1 MRQIFFLAA
10 FAAAVLSFGQQ
21 SVFAQRELPISTIQG
36 DGIVSPYDRQQVK
49 TSGVVTARRRDGFFL
64 QTPDDKV
71 DKDPNTSEGIYVF
84 TKDEPSTDAA
94 IGSLVSITGQVQ
106 EFRPRAAN
114 GATLPITEISMFAD
128 RDRIQ
133 VLEKS
138 VPLPKAIEITAADFK
153 ANSITELEKYEGMRV
168 VVPQLFVTAPTGGRT
183 NNIENTSESNGT
195 FFGVV
200 KGMEKPFRGAGYD
213 IFEYIFLSKSE
224 KENFQKAHPGIKLFD
239 GNPERL
245 RIESLGLDGGT
256 TLDVPAGTTLKGLS
270 GVMHYSYNTWT
281 ILADPTAKPAVESYE
296 STVVK
301 LPAATERQF
310 TVAGMNLEN
319 FFDDVDDPGIKE
331 DVVKPEALKARMN
344 KISLTIRERMQ
355 MPDVIGVVE
364 AENLAVLKRLAEKIN
379 SDAVAAGKPDPKYAA
394 FLEEGNDGRGIDC
407 GFLVK
412 TSRVKV
418 VETKQYGK
426 DEKFASPGSPNEI
439 YLNDRPPLLL
449 KATVSDPKTGVPFAF
464 TVIVNHLKSF
474 LGYNDPKRQD
484 AVRLKKRLQAEFLA
498 KLVSARQKAD
508 PNERIILLGD
518 FNAYQFSDGIVDVIG
533 TIKGT
538 PAAKDAVLNPSEDLV
553 NPDLVNLVD
562 LITQT
567 QRYSYNYDGNGQVLD
582 HMIVTANFVP
592 YVGGFGYARVNA
604 DFPESYRSDAT
615 SPERYSDHDAAIGYF
630 SIDPK
635 KTAK

>member
-1 MRQIFFLAA
+1 MKKLFALAA
-10 FAAAVLSFGQQ
+10 FAAALFTLGQT
-21 SVFAQRELPISTIQG
+21 SVFAQKELAISAIQG
-36 DGIVSPYDRQQVK
+36 DGVASPYERQQVK

-64 QTPDDKV
+64 QTPDGKD
-71 DKDPNTSEGIYVF
+71 DKDPKTSEGIYVF
-84 TKDEPSTDAA
+84 TKDAPSADAA
-94 IGSLVSITGQVQ
+94 IGSLISITGQVQ

-128 RDRIQ
+128 RDKIQ

-138 VPLPKAIEITAADFK
+138 VSLPKPVEITAADFK
-153 ANSITELEKYEGMRV
+153 ENSITELEKYEGMRV
-168 VVPQLFVTAPTGGRT
+168 IVPQLFVVAPTGGRT
-183 NNIENTSESNGT
+183 NNAENTSESNGT

-224 KENFQKAHPGIKLFD
+224 KESFQKERPGIKLFD

-256 TLDVPAGTTLKGLS
+256 PLDVAAGTTLKDLS
-270 GVMHYSYNTWT
+270 GVMHYFYNTWT
-281 ILADPTAKPAVESYE
+281 ILTDPNARPSVAGYE

-301 LPAATERQF
+301 LPAATDRQF
-310 TVAGMNLEN
+310 AVAGMNLEN

-331 DVVKPEALKARMN
+331 DIVKTEALKARMN

-394 FLEEGNDGRGIDC
+394 FLEDGNDGRGIDN

-412 TSRVKV
+412 TSRIKV
-418 VETKQYGK
+418 VEVKQYGK
-426 DEKFASPGSPNEI
+426 DEKFASPGSSNEI
-439 YLNDRPPLLL
+439 YLNDRPPLMLR
-449 KATVSDPKTGVPFAF
+449 ASMADPKTDEPFAF

-474 LGYNDPKRQD
+474 LGYNDPKRKD

-498 KLVSARQKAD
+498 KLVETRQKAD
-508 PNERIILLGD
+508 PNERMILLGD
-518 FNAYQFSDGIVDVIG
+518 FNAYQFSDGIVDVVG

-538 PAAKDAVLNPSEDLV
+538 PAAKDAVLNPSDDLV

-562 LITQT
+562 LITEK

-582 HMIVTANFVP
+582 HMIVTANLVP

-604 DFPESYRSDAT
+604 DFPESYRSDAAR
-615 SPERYSDHDAAIGYF
+615 PERYSDHDAAIGYF

-635 KTAK
+635 KASK

>member
-1 MRQIFFLAA
+1 MKKFFVLAA
-10 FAAAVLSFGQQ
+10 LAAAFFSFGQA
-21 SVFAQRELPISTIQG
+21 SVFAQKELAISAIQG
-36 DGIVSPYDRQQVK
+36 DGIVSPYEREQVK

-71 DKDPNTSEGIYVF
+71 DKDPKTSEGIYVF
-84 TKDEPSTDAA
+84 TKNAPSEDAA
-94 IGSLVSITGQVQ
+94 IGSLISITGQVQ

-114 GATLPITEISMFAD
+114 GATLPLTEISMFAD

-133 VLEKS
+133 VLEKN
-138 VPLPKAIEITAADFK
+138 VPLPKPVEITEADLK
-153 ANSITELEKYEGMRV
+153 ENSITELEKYEGMRV
-168 VVPQLFVTAPTGGRT
+168 VVRELFVTAPTGGRV
-183 NNIENTSESNGT
+183 NNIENTTESNGT
-195 FFGVV
+195 FFGLV
-200 KGMEKPFRGAGYD
+200 KGVQKPFRGAGYD
-213 IFEYIFLSKSE
+213 IFEYVFLSKSE
-224 KENFQKAHPGIKLFD
+224 KEKFQKEYPEVKLFD

-256 TLDVPAGTTLKGLS
+256 PLDVAAGTTLKDVT
-270 GVMHYSYNTWT
+270 GVMHYSYNTYT
-281 ILADPTAKPAVESYE
+281 ILADPTARPSVAGYE
-296 STVVK
+296 STVVH

-310 TVAGMNLEN
+310 SVAGMNLEN

-331 DVVKPEALKARMN
+331 DIVKTDALNARMN
-344 KISLTIRERMQ
+344 KISLTIRDRMQ

-364 AENLAVLKRLAEKIN
+364 AENLAVLKRLAEKVN
-379 SDAVAAGKPDPKYAA
+379 RDAVAAGKPNPQYTAYLD
-394 FLEEGNDGRGIDC
+394 EGNDGRGIDS

-412 TSRVKV
+412 ASRVKV

-426 DEKFASPGSPNEI
+426 DDKFSSPGSPEPI
-439 YLNDRPPLLL
+439 YLNDRPPLMLR
-449 KATVSDPKTGVPFAF
+449 ASIADPKSGEPFAF

-498 KLVSARQKAD
+498 KLVETRQKAD
-508 PNERIILLGD
+508 PNERMILLGD

-538 PAAKDAVLNPSEDLV
+538 PAAKGAVLNPSEDLV

-562 LITQT
+562 LITEK

-582 HMIVTANFVP
+582 HMIVTANLVP
-592 YVGGFGYARVNA
+592 YVSGFGYARVNA
-604 DFPESYRSDAT
+604 DFPESYRSDAAR
-615 SPERYSDHDAAIGYF
+615 PERYSDHDAAIGYF
-630 SIDPK
+630 SFDAVKKPK
-635 KTAK
+635 

>member
-1 MRQIFFLAA
+1 MRKTFFLAA
-10 FAAAVLSFGQQ
+10 FAAAIFSFGGT
-21 SVFAQRELPISTIQG
+21 SVLAQKELPISAIQG
-36 DGIVSPYDRQQVK
+36 DGVVSPYERQQVK

-64 QTPDDKV
+64 QTPDGKD
-71 DKDPNTSEGIYVF
+71 DKDPKTSEGIYVF
-84 TKDEPSTDAA
+84 TKDAPSADAA
-94 IGSLVSITGQVQ
+94 IGSLISITGQVQ

-128 RDRIQ
+128 RDKIQ

-138 VPLPKAIEITAADFK
+138 VPLPKPVEITAADFK
-153 ANSITELEKYEGMRV
+153 ENSITELEKYEGMRV
-168 VVPQLFVTAPTGGRT
+168 IVPQLFVVAPTGGRT
-183 NNIENTSESNGT
+183 NNVENTSDSNGS

-224 KENFQKAHPGIKLFD
+224 KESFQKERPGIKLFD

-256 TLDVPAGTTLKGLS
+256 PLDVAAGTTLKDLS

-281 ILADPTAKPAVESYE
+281 ILTDPNARPSVAGYE

-301 LPAATERQF
+301 LPAATDRQF
-310 TVAGMNLEN
+310 AVAGMNLEN

-331 DVVKPEALKARMN
+331 DIVKTEALKARMN

-394 FLEEGNDGRGIDC
+394 FLEDGNDGRGIDN

-412 TSRVKV
+412 TSRIKV
-418 VETKQYGK
+418 VEVKQYGK
-426 DEKFASPGSPNEI
+426 DEKFASPGSSNEI
-439 YLNDRPPLLL
+439 YLNDRPPLMLR
-449 KATVSDPKTGVPFAF
+449 ASMADPKTGEPFAF

-498 KLVSARQKAD
+498 KLVETRQKAD
-508 PNERIILLGD
+508 PNERMILLGD
-518 FNAYQFSDGIVDVIG
+518 FNAYQFSDGIVDVVG

-538 PAAKDAVLNPSEDLV
+538 PAAKDAVLNPSDDLV

-562 LITQT
+562 LITEK

-582 HMIVTANFVP
+582 HMIVTAN
-592 YVGGFGYARVNA
+592 
-604 DFPESYRSDAT
+604 
-615 SPERYSDHDAAIGYF
+615 
-630 SIDPK
+630 
-635 KTAK
+635 

>member
-1 MRQIFFLAA
+1 MKKLFALAA
-10 FAAAVLSFGQQ
+10 FAAALFTLGQT
-21 SVFAQRELPISTIQG
+21 SVFAQKELAISAIQG
-36 DGIVSPYDRQQVK
+36 DGVASPYERQQVK

-64 QTPDDKV
+64 QTPDGKD
-71 DKDPNTSEGIYVF
+71 DKDPKTSEGIYVF
-84 TKDEPSTDAA
+84 TKDAPSADAA
-94 IGSLVSITGQVQ
+94 IGSLISITGQVQ

-128 RDRIQ
+128 RDKIQ

-138 VPLPKAIEITAADFK
+138 VPLPKPVEITAADFK
-153 ANSITELEKYEGMRV
+153 ENSITELEKYEGMRV
-168 VVPQLFVTAPTGGRT
+168 IVPQLFVVAPTGGRT
-183 NNIENTSESNGT
+183 NNVENTSESNGT

-224 KENFQKAHPGIKLFD
+224 KESFQKERPGIKLFD

-256 TLDVPAGTTLKGLS
+256 PLDVAAGTTLKDLS

-281 ILADPTAKPAVESYE
+281 ILTDPNARPSVAGYE

-301 LPAATERQF
+301 LPAATDRQF
-310 TVAGMNLEN
+310 AVAGMNLEN

-331 DVVKPEALKARMN
+331 DIVKTEALKARMN

-364 AENLAVLKRLAEKIN
+364 AENLAVLKRLAQKIN

-394 FLEEGNDGRGIDC
+394 FLEDGNDGRGIDN

-412 TSRVKV
+412 TSRIKV
-418 VETKQYGK
+418 VEVKQYGK
-426 DEKFASPGSPNEI
+426 DEKFASPGSSNEI
-439 YLNDRPPLLL
+439 YLNDRPPLMLR
-449 KATVSDPKTGVPFAF
+449 ASMADPKTDEPFAF

-474 LGYNDPKRQD
+474 LGYNDPKRKD

-498 KLVSARQKAD
+498 KLVETRQKAD
-508 PNERIILLGD
+508 PNERMILLGD
-518 FNAYQFSDGIVDVIG
+518 FNAYQFSDAIVDVIG

-538 PAAKDAVLNPSEDLV
+538 PAAKDAVLNPSDDLV

-562 LITQT
+562 LITER

-582 HMIVTANFVP
+582 HMIVTANLVAH
-592 YVGGFGYARVNA
+592 VGGFGYARVNA

-615 SPERYSDHDAAIGYF
+615 RPERYSDHDAAIGYF
-630 SIDPK
+630 SIDAK
-635 KTAK
+635 KASK

>member
-1 MRQIFFLAA
+1 MKKLFALAV
-10 FAAAVLSFGQQ
+10 FAAALFTVGQS
-21 SVFAQRELPISTIQG
+21 SVFAQKELAISAIQG
-36 DGIVSPYDRQQVK
+36 DGIASAYERQQVK

-64 QTPDDKV
+64 QTPDGKDDKNP
-71 DKDPNTSEGIYVF
+71 KTSEGIDVF
-84 TKDEPSTDAA
+84 TKDAPSADAA
-94 IGSLVSITGQVQ
+94 IGSLISITGQVQ

-128 RDRIQ
+128 RDKIQ
-133 VLEKS
+133 ILEKS
-138 VPLPKAIEITAADFK
+138 VPLPKPVEITAADFK
-153 ANSITELEKYEGMRV
+153 DNSLTELEKYEGMRV
-168 VVPQLFVTAPTGGRT
+168 IVPQLFVVAPTGGRV
-183 NNIENTSESNGT
+183 NNIENTTESNGS

-200 KGMEKPFRGAGYD
+200 KGMDKPFRGAGYD
-213 IFEYIFLSKSE
+213 IFSYVFLSKSE
-224 KENFQKAHPGIKLFD
+224 KESFQKEHPGIKLFD

-256 TLDVPAGTTLKGLS
+256 PIDVAAGTTLKDLT
-270 GVMHYSYNTWT
+270 GVMHYSYNTYT
-281 ILADPTAKPAVESYE
+281 ILTDAGARPAVAGYE

-301 LPAATERQF
+301 LPAATDRQF
-310 TVAGMNLEN
+310 AVAGMNLEN

-331 DVVKPEALKARMN
+331 DIVKTDALKARMN
-344 KISLTIRERMQ
+344 KISLTVRDRMQ

-379 SDAVAAGKPDPKYAA
+379 SDAVTAGKPDPKYAA
-394 FLEEGNDGRGIDC
+394 FLEEGNDGRGIDN

-412 TSRVKV
+412 TSRVKA
-418 VETKQYGK
+418 VEVKQYGK
-426 DEKFASPGSPNEI
+426 DEKFASPGSSSDI

-449 KATVSDPKTGVPFAF
+449 RASVADPKTGEPFAF

-498 KLVSARQKAD
+498 KLVETRQKAD

-518 FNAYQFSDGIVDVIG
+518 FNAYQFSDGIVDVVG

-538 PAAKDAVLNPSEDLV
+538 PAAKDAVLNPSDDLV

-562 LITQT
+562 LITEK
-567 QRYSYNYDGNGQVLD
+567 QRYSYNFDGNGQVLD
-582 HMIVTANFVP
+582 HMIVTANLVP
-592 YVGGFGYARVNA
+592 YVSGFGFARVNA
-604 DFPESYRSDAT
+604 DFPESFRSDA
-615 SPERYSDHDAAIGYF
+615 SRPERYSDHDAAIGYF
-630 SIDPK
+630 SLDAK
-635 KTAK
+635 KTTK

>member
-1 MRQIFFLAA
+1 MKKLFALAV
-10 FAAAVLSFGQQ
+10 FAAALFTVGQS
-21 SVFAQRELPISTIQG
+21 SVFAQKELAISAIQG
-36 DGIVSPYDRQQVK
+36 DGIASAYERQQVK

-64 QTPDDKV
+64 QTPDGKD
-71 DKDPNTSEGIYVF
+71 DKDPKTSEGIYVF
-84 TKDEPSTDAA
+84 TKDAPSADAA
-94 IGSLVSITGQVQ
+94 IGSLISITGQVQ

-128 RDRIQ
+128 RDKIQ
-133 VLEKS
+133 ILEKS
-138 VPLPKAIEITAADFK
+138 VPLPKPVEITAADFK
-153 ANSITELEKYEGMRV
+153 ENSLTELEKYEGMRV
-168 VVPQLFVTAPTGGRT
+168 VVPQLFVVAPTGGRV
-183 NNIENTSESNGT
+183 NNIENTTESNGS

-200 KGMEKPFRGAGYD
+200 KGMDKPFRGAGYD
-213 IFEYIFLSKSE
+213 IFSYVFLSKSE
-224 KENFQKAHPGIKLFD
+224 KESFQKEHPGIKLFD

-256 TLDVPAGTTLKGLS
+256 PIDVAAGTTLKDLT
-270 GVMHYSYNTWT
+270 GVMHYSYNTYT
-281 ILADPTAKPAVESYE
+281 ILTDAGARPAVAGYE

-310 TVAGMNLEN
+310 SVAGMNLEN
-319 FFDDVDDPGIKE
+319 FFDDIDDPGIKE
-331 DVVKPEALKARMN
+331 DIVKTDALKARMN
-344 KISLTIRERMQ
+344 KISLTVRDRMQ

-379 SDAVAAGKPDPKYAA
+379 SDAVAAGKSDPKYAA
-394 FLEEGNDGRGIDC
+394 FLEDGNDGRGIDN

-418 VETKQYGK
+418 VEVKQYGK
-426 DEKFASPGSPNEI
+426 DEKFASPGSSSDI

-449 KATVSDPKTGVPFAF
+449 RASVADPKTGEPFAF

-498 KLVSARQKAD
+498 RLVESRQKAD

-518 FNAYQFSDGIVDVIG
+518 FNAYQFSDGIVDVVG

-538 PAAKDAVLNPSEDLV
+538 PAAKDAVLNPSDDLV

-562 LITQT
+562 LITEK
-567 QRYSYNYDGNGQVLD
+567 QRYSYNFDGNGQVLD
-582 HMIVTANFVP
+582 HMIVTANLVP
-592 YVGGFGYARVNA
+592 YVSGFGFARVNA
-604 DFPESYRSDAT
+604 DFPESFRSDA
-615 SPERYSDHDAAIGYF
+615 SRPERYSDHDAAIGYF

-635 KTAK
+635 KTTK

>member
-1 MRQIFFLAA
+1 MKKLFALAA
-10 FAAAVLSFGQQ
+10 FAAALFTLGQT
-21 SVFAQRELPISTIQG
+21 SVFAQKELAISAIQG
-36 DGIVSPYDRQQVK
+36 DGVASPYERQQVK

-64 QTPDDKV
+64 QTPDGKD
-71 DKDPNTSEGIYVF
+71 DKDPKTSEGIYVF
-84 TKDEPSTDAA
+84 TKDAPSADAA
-94 IGSLVSITGQVQ
+94 IGSLISITGQVQ

-128 RDRIQ
+128 RDKIQ

-138 VPLPKAIEITAADFK
+138 VPLPKPVEITAADFK
-153 ANSITELEKYEGMRV
+153 ENSITELEKYEGMRV
-168 VVPQLFVTAPTGGRT
+168 IVPQLFVVAPTGGRT
-183 NNIENTSESNGT
+183 NNVENTSDSNGS

-224 KENFQKAHPGIKLFD
+224 KESFQKERPGIKLFD

-256 TLDVPAGTTLKGLS
+256 PLDVAAGTTLKDLS
-270 GVMHYSYNTWT
+270 GVMHYFYNTWT
-281 ILADPTAKPAVESYE
+281 ILTDPNARPSVAGYE

-301 LPAATERQF
+301 LPAATDRQF
-310 TVAGMNLEN
+310 AVAGMNLEN

-331 DVVKPEALKARMN
+331 DIVKTEALKARMN

-394 FLEEGNDGRGIDC
+394 FLEDGNDGRGIDN

-412 TSRVKV
+412 TSRIKV
-418 VETKQYGK
+418 VEVKQYGK
-426 DEKFASPGSPNEI
+426 DEKFASPGSSNEI
-439 YLNDRPPLLL
+439 YLNDRPPLMLR
-449 KATVSDPKTGVPFAF
+449 ASMADPKTGEPFAF

-498 KLVSARQKAD
+498 KLVETRQKAD
-508 PNERIILLGD
+508 PNERMILLGD
-518 FNAYQFSDGIVDVIG
+518 FNAYQFSDGIVDVVG

-538 PAAKDAVLNPSEDLV
+538 PAAKDAVLNPSDDLV

-562 LITQT
+562 LITEK

-582 HMIVTANFVP
+582 HMIVTANLVP

-604 DFPESYRSDAT
+604 DFPESYRSDAAR
-615 SPERYSDHDAAIGYF
+615 PERYSDHDAAIGYF
-630 SIDPK
+630 SIDAK

>member
-1 MRQIFFLAA
+1 MKKLFALAV
-10 FAAAVLSFGQQ
+10 FAAALFTVGQS
-21 SVFAQRELPISTIQG
+21 SVFAQKELAISAIQG
-36 DGIVSPYDRQQVK
+36 DGIASAYERQQVK

-64 QTPDDKV
+64 QTPDGKDDKNP
-71 DKDPNTSEGIYVF
+71 KTSEGIYVF
-84 TKDEPSTDAA
+84 TKDAPSADAA
-94 IGSLVSITGQVQ
+94 IGSLISITGQVQ

-128 RDRIQ
+128 RDKIQ
-133 VLEKS
+133 ILEKS
-138 VPLPKAIEITAADFK
+138 VPLPKPVEITAADFK
-153 ANSITELEKYEGMRV
+153 DNSLTELEKYEGMRV
-168 VVPQLFVTAPTGGRT
+168 IVPQLFVVAPTGGRV
-183 NNIENTSESNGT
+183 NNIENTTESNGS

-200 KGMEKPFRGAGYD
+200 KGMDKPFRGAGYD
-213 IFEYIFLSKSE
+213 IFSYVFLSKSE
-224 KENFQKAHPGIKLFD
+224 KESFQKEHPGIKLFD

-256 TLDVPAGTTLKGLS
+256 PIDVAAGTTLKDLT
-270 GVMHYSYNTWT
+270 GVMHYSYNTYT
-281 ILADPTAKPAVESYE
+281 ILTDAGARPAVAGYE

-301 LPAATERQF
+301 LPAATDRQF
-310 TVAGMNLEN
+310 AVAGMNLEN

-331 DVVKPEALKARMN
+331 DIVKTDALKARMN
-344 KISLTIRERMQ
+344 KISLTVRDRMQ

-379 SDAVAAGKPDPKYAA
+379 SDAVTAGKPDPKYAA
-394 FLEEGNDGRGIDC
+394 FLEEGNDGRGIDN

-412 TSRVKV
+412 TSRVKA
-418 VETKQYGK
+418 VEVKQYGK
-426 DEKFASPGSPNEI
+426 DEKFASPGSSSDI

-449 KATVSDPKTGVPFAF
+449 RASVADPKTGEPFAF

-498 KLVSARQKAD
+498 KLVETRQKAD

-518 FNAYQFSDGIVDVIG
+518 FNAYQFSDGIVDVVG

-538 PAAKDAVLNPSEDLV
+538 PAAKDAVLNPSDDLV

-562 LITQT
+562 LITEK
-567 QRYSYNYDGNGQVLD
+567 QRYSYNFDGNGQVLD
-582 HMIVTANFVP
+582 HMIVTANLVP
-592 YVGGFGYARVNA
+592 YVSGFGFARVNA
-604 DFPESYRSDAT
+604 DFPESFRSDA
-615 SPERYSDHDAAIGYF
+615 SRPERYSDHDAAIGYY
-630 SIDPK
+630 SLDAK
-635 KTAK
+635 KTTK

>member
-1 MRQIFFLAA
+1 MKKLFALAA
-10 FAAAVLSFGQQ
+10 FAAALFTLGQT
-21 SVFAQRELPISTIQG
+21 SVFAQKELAISAIQG
-36 DGIVSPYDRQQVK
+36 DGVASPYERQQVK

-64 QTPDDKV
+64 QTPDGKD
-71 DKDPNTSEGIYVF
+71 DKDPKTSEGIYVF
-84 TKDEPSTDAA
+84 TKDAPSADAA
-94 IGSLVSITGQVQ
+94 IGSLISITGQVQ

-128 RDRIQ
+128 RDKIQ

-138 VPLPKAIEITAADFK
+138 VSLPKPVEITAADFK
-153 ANSITELEKYEGMRV
+153 ENSITELEKYEGMRV
-168 VVPQLFVTAPTGGRT
+168 IVPQLFVVAPTGGRT
-183 NNIENTSESNGT
+183 NNVENTSESNGT

-224 KENFQKAHPGIKLFD
+224 KESFQKEHPGIKLFD

-256 TLDVPAGTTLKGLS
+256 PLDVAAGTTLKDLS

-281 ILADPTAKPAVESYE
+281 ILTDPNARPSVAGYE

-301 LPAATERQF
+301 LPAATDRQF
-310 TVAGMNLEN
+310 AVAGMNLEN

-331 DVVKPEALKARMN
+331 DIVKTEALKARMN

-394 FLEEGNDGRGIDC
+394 FLEDGNDGRGIDN

-412 TSRVKV
+412 TSRIKV
-418 VETKQYGK
+418 VEVKQYGK
-426 DEKFASPGSPNEI
+426 DEKFASPGSSNEI
-439 YLNDRPPLLL
+439 YLNDRPPLMLR
-449 KATVSDPKTGVPFAF
+449 ASMADPKTGEPFAF

-498 KLVSARQKAD
+498 KLVETRQKAD

-518 FNAYQFSDGIVDVIG
+518 FNAYQFSDGIVDVVG

-538 PAAKDAVLNPSEDLV
+538 PAAKDAVLNPSDDLV

-562 LITQT
+562 LITEK

-582 HMIVTANFVP
+582 HMIVTANLVP

-604 DFPESYRSDAT
+604 DFPESYRSDAAR
-615 SPERYSDHDAAIGYF
+615 PERYSDHDAAIGYF

-635 KTAK
+635 KASK

>member
-1 MRQIFFLAA
+1 MKKLFALAV
-10 FAAAVLSFGQQ
+10 FAAALFTVGQS
-21 SVFAQRELPISTIQG
+21 SVFAQKELAISAIQG
-36 DGIVSPYDRQQVK
+36 DGIASAYERQQVK

-64 QTPDDKV
+64 QTPDG
-71 DKDPNTSEGIYVF
+71 KDDGNPKTSEGIYVF
-84 TKDEPSTDAA
+84 TKDAPSADAA
-94 IGSLVSITGQVQ
+94 IGSLISITGQVQ

-128 RDRIQ
+128 RDKIQ

-138 VPLPKAIEITAADFK
+138 VPLPKPVEITAADFK
-153 ANSITELEKYEGMRV
+153 DNSLTELEKYEGMRV
-168 VVPQLFVTAPTGGRT
+168 VVPQLFVVAPTGGRT
-183 NNIENTSESNGT
+183 NNIENTSESNGS

-200 KGMEKPFRGAGYD
+200 KGMDKPFRGAGYD
-213 IFEYIFLSKSE
+213 IFSYVFLSKSE
-224 KENFQKAHPGIKLFD
+224 KESFQKEHPGIKLFD

-256 TLDVPAGTTLKGLS
+256 PIDVAAGTTLKDLT
-270 GVMHYSYNTWT
+270 GVMHYSYNTYT
-281 ILADPTAKPAVESYE
+281 ILTDAGARPAVAGYE

-301 LPAATERQF
+301 LPAATDRQF
-310 TVAGMNLEN
+310 AVAGMNLEN

-331 DVVKPEALKARMN
+331 DIVKTDALKARMN
-344 KISLTIRERMQ
+344 KISLTVRDRMQ

-379 SDAVAAGKPDPKYAA
+379 ADAVAAGKPDPKYAA
-394 FLEEGNDGRGIDC
+394 FLEEGNDGRGIDN

-418 VETKQYGK
+418 VEVKQYGK
-426 DEKFASPGSPNEI
+426 DEKFASPGSSNEI

-449 KATVSDPKTGVPFAF
+449 RASMADPKTGEPFAF

-498 KLVSARQKAD
+498 KLVESRQKAD

-518 FNAYQFSDGIVDVIG
+518 FNAYQFSDGIVDVVG

-538 PAAKDAVLNPSEDLV
+538 PAAKDAVLNPSDDLV

-562 LITQT
+562 LITEK
-567 QRYSYNYDGNGQVLD
+567 QRYSYNFDGNGQVLD
-582 HMIVTANFVP
+582 HMIVTANLVP
-592 YVGGFGYARVNA
+592 YVSGFGFARVNA
-604 DFPESYRSDAT
+604 DFPESFRPDA
-615 SPERYSDHDAAIGYF
+615 SRPERYSDHDAAIGYF

-635 KTAK
+635 KTTK

>member
-1 MRQIFFLAA
+1 MRKTFFLAA
-10 FAAAVLSFGQQ
+10 FAAAFLTFGQQ
-21 SVFAQRELPISTIQG
+21 SAFAQKELPISAIQG
-36 DGIVSPYDRQQVK
+36 DGVVSPYERQQVRI
-49 TSGVVTARRRDGFFL
+49 SGVVTARRRDGFFL
-64 QTPDDKV
+64 QTPDDKA

-84 TKDEPSTDAA
+84 TKNAPSEDAA

-114 GATLPITEISMFAD
+114 GATLPLTEVSMFAD
-128 RDRIQ
+128 RDKIQ

-138 VPLPKAIEITAADFK
+138 VPLPKPVEIAAADFK
-153 ANSITELEKYEGMRV
+153 ENSITELEKYEGMRV
-168 VVPQLFVTAPTGGRT
+168 VVPQFFVTAPTGGRT
-183 NNIENTSESNGT
+183 NNVENTSESNGS

-213 IFEYIFLSKSE
+213 IFEYIFLSKSD
-224 KENFQKAHPGIKLFD
+224 KESFQKTHPGIKLFD

-256 TLDVPAGTTLKGLS
+256 PLDVAAGTTLKDLS

-281 ILADPTAKPAVESYE
+281 ILTDPAAKPAVAGYE

-301 LPAATERQF
+301 LPAATDRQF
-310 TVAGMNLEN
+310 AVAGMNLEN

-331 DVVKPEALKARMN
+331 DIVKPEALKARMN

-364 AENLAVLKRLAEKIN
+364 AENLAVLKRLAEKVN

-394 FLEEGNDGRGIDC
+394 FLEEGNDGRGIDN

-418 VETKQYGK
+418 VEVKQYGK
-426 DEKFASPGSPNEI
+426 DEKFASPGASNEI

-449 KATVSDPKTGVPFAF
+449 RATVADPKTGEPFAF

-498 KLVSARQKAD
+498 KLVETRQKAD
-508 PNERIILLGD
+508 PNERMILLGD
-518 FNAYQFSDGIVDVIG
+518 FNAYQFSDAIVDVIG

-538 PAAKDAVLNPSEDLV
+538 PAAKDAVLNPSDDLV

-562 LITQT
+562 LITEK

-582 HMIVTANFVP
+582 HMIVTANLVP

-604 DFPESYRSDAT
+604 DFPESYRSDAAR
-615 SPERYSDHDAAIGYF
+615 PERYSDHDAAIGYF

-635 KTAK
+635 KAAK

>member
-1 MRQIFFLAA
+1 MKKLFALAV
-10 FAAAVLSFGQQ
+10 FAAALFTVGQS
-21 SVFAQRELPISTIQG
+21 SVFAQKELAISAIQG
-36 DGIVSPYDRQQVK
+36 DGIASAYERQQVK

-64 QTPDDKV
+64 QTPDGKDDKNP
-71 DKDPNTSEGIYVF
+71 KTSEGIYVF
-84 TKDEPSTDAA
+84 TKDAPSADAA
-94 IGSLVSITGQVQ
+94 IGSLISITGQVQ

-128 RDRIQ
+128 RDKIQ
-133 VLEKS
+133 ILEKS
-138 VPLPKAIEITAADFK
+138 VPLPKPVEITAADFK
-153 ANSITELEKYEGMRV
+153 DNSLTELEKYEGMRV
-168 VVPQLFVTAPTGGRT
+168 IVPQLFVVAPTGGRV
-183 NNIENTSESNGT
+183 NNIENTTESNGS

-200 KGMEKPFRGAGYD
+200 KGMDKPFRGAGYD
-213 IFEYIFLSKSE
+213 IFSYVFLSKSE
-224 KENFQKAHPGIKLFD
+224 KESFQKEHPGIKLFD

-256 TLDVPAGTTLKGLS
+256 PIDVAAGTTLKDLT
-270 GVMHYSYNTWT
+270 GVMHYSYNTYT
-281 ILADPTAKPAVESYE
+281 ILTDAGARPAVAGYE

-301 LPAATERQF
+301 LPAATDRQF
-310 TVAGMNLEN
+310 AVAGMNLEN

-331 DVVKPEALKARMN
+331 DIVKTDALKARMN
-344 KISLTIRERMQ
+344 KISLTVRDRMQ

-379 SDAVAAGKPDPKYAA
+379 SDAVTAGKPDPKYAA
-394 FLEEGNDGRGIDC
+394 FLEEGNDGRGIDN

-412 TSRVKV
+412 TSRVKA
-418 VETKQYGK
+418 VEVKQYGK
-426 DEKFASPGSPNEI
+426 DEKFASPGSSSDI

-449 KATVSDPKTGVPFAF
+449 RASVADPKTGEPFAF

-498 KLVSARQKAD
+498 KLVETRQKAD

-518 FNAYQFSDGIVDVIG
+518 FNAYQFSDGIVDVVG

-538 PAAKDAVLNPSEDLV
+538 PAAKDAVLNPSDDLV

-562 LITQT
+562 LITEK
-567 QRYSYNYDGNGQVLD
+567 QRYSYNFDGNGQVLD
-582 HMIVTANFVP
+582 HMIVTANLVP
-592 YVGGFGYARVNA
+592 YVSGFGFARVNA
-604 DFPESYRSDAT
+604 DFPESFRSDA
-615 SPERYSDHDAAIGYF
+615 SRPERYSDHDAAIGYF
-630 SIDPK
+630 SLDAK
-635 KTAK
+635 KTTK

>member
-1 MRQIFFLAA
+1 MRKTFFLAA
-10 FAAAVLSFGQQ
+10 FAAAIFSFGGT
-21 SVFAQRELPISTIQG
+21 SVLAQKELPISAIQG
-36 DGIVSPYDRQQVK
+36 DGVVSPYERQQVK

-64 QTPDDKV
+64 QTPDGKD
-71 DKDPNTSEGIYVF
+71 DKDPKTSEGIYVF
-84 TKDEPSTDAA
+84 TKDAPSADAA
-94 IGSLVSITGQVQ
+94 IGSLISITGQVQ

-128 RDRIQ
+128 RDKIQ

-138 VPLPKAIEITAADFK
+138 VPLPKPVEITAADFK
-153 ANSITELEKYEGMRV
+153 ENSITELEKYEGMRV
-168 VVPQLFVTAPTGGRT
+168 IVPQLFVVAPTGGRT
-183 NNIENTSESNGT
+183 NNVENTSESNGS

-224 KENFQKAHPGIKLFD
+224 KESFQKERPGIKLFD

-256 TLDVPAGTTLKGLS
+256 PLDVAAGTTLKDLS
-270 GVMHYSYNTWT
+270 GVMHYFYNTWT
-281 ILADPTAKPAVESYE
+281 ILTDPNARPSVAGYE

-301 LPAATERQF
+301 LPAATDRQF
-310 TVAGMNLEN
+310 AVAGMNLEN

-331 DVVKPEALKARMN
+331 DIVKTEALKARMN

-379 SDAVAAGKPDPKYAA
+379 SDAVAAGKPDPNYAA
-394 FLEEGNDGRGIDC
+394 FLEDGNDGRGIDN

-412 TSRVKV
+412 TSRIKV
-418 VETKQYGK
+418 VEVKQYGK
-426 DEKFASPGSPNEI
+426 DEKFASPGSSNEI
-439 YLNDRPPLLL
+439 YLNDRPPLMLR
-449 KATVSDPKTGVPFAF
+449 ASMADPKTDEPFAF

-498 KLVSARQKAD
+498 KLVETRQKAD
-508 PNERIILLGD
+508 PNERMILLGD
-518 FNAYQFSDGIVDVIG
+518 FNAYQFSDGIVDVVG

-538 PAAKDAVLNPSEDLV
+538 PAAKDAVLNPSDDLV

-562 LITQT
+562 LITEK

-582 HMIVTANFVP
+582 HMIVTANLVA

-604 DFPESYRSDAT
+604 DFPESYRSDAAR
-615 SPERYSDHDAAIGYF
+615 PERYSDHDAAIGYF

-635 KTAK
+635 KASK